1 MRSGEASPEDASSR
15 PGFLRPFPRGGGLSG
30 RAAAYFFEKLRA
42 AQTIFCQADATG
54 RGTDLGQ
61 ALNQTVKINKSQ
73 SRNLSELP
81 HEIGSSLLTPCRF
94 VQIYRPYSQNVHKF
108 GLDPLT
114 NYERLCI
121 MGAPL
126 ILTKLER
133 N

>member
-1 MRSGEASPEDASSR
+1 M
-15 PGFLRPFPRGGGLSG
+15 
-30 RAAAYFFEKLRA
+30 YFFEKRRGAL
-42 AQTIFCQADATG
+42 TVFCPADAPG
-54 RGTDLGQ
+54 RGTDFGQ

-81 HEIGSSLLTPCRF
+81 HEIGSSFLTPCRF

-114 NYERLCI
+114 NSERLCI
-121 MGAPL
+121 MGTPL

>member
-1 MRSGEASPEDASSR
+1 M
-15 PGFLRPFPRGGGLSG
+15 RPFPRGGGLSG

-42 AQTIFCQADATG
+42 AQTIFYPADAAG

-61 ALNQTVKINKSQ
+61 ALNQTVKINKSK

-81 HEIGSSLLTPCRF
+81 HEIGGSFLTPCRF

-114 NYERLCI
+114 NSARLCI
-121 MGAPL
+121 MKIQL
-126 ILTKLER
+126 INET
-133 N
+133 